1 MNYQARGEFDV
12 TIAPQTQDSAQ
23 GSTLGRMTLEKIF
36 RGDIEGTSK
45 GEMLTAMMENGSA
58 VYNAIERVTGILRG
72 RRGSFVLMHEGIS
85 TNAGQTLNVKI
96 APDSGSEEL
105 KGIAGEMKIIITDGK
120 HFYEMDYMLETATG
134 T

>member
-1 MNYQARGEFDV
+1 MNLQARGEFDV

-105 KGIAGEMKIIITDGK
+105 IGIAGEMKIIITDGK
-120 HFYEMDYMLETATG
+120 HFYEMDYMLEPATG